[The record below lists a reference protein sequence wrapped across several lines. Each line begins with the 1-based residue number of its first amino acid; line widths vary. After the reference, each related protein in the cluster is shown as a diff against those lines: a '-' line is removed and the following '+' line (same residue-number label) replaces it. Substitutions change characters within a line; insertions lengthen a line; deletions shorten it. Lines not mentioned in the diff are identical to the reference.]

1 MSRRERKE
9 NARPGA
15 LRAYVG
21 AIALFAAA
29 AAFAAEPDP
38 ARARELVEAAQTQP
52 PSTVDGHLELGRA
65 YYVLGQYA
73 EAKIEFETV
82 LRFDNLPQDL
92 LSQVEI
98 YNQAAT
104 QALDE
109 KRSLTGFG
117 YAETG
122 IGRYQVNNTVGT
134 NALGGGDRRDTFY
147 NARAG
152 GGMNY
157 ALPNDYAI
165 DATLDYRFRYYDNSE
180 SRNDSDLRWRLAG
193 SRSFGESN
201 LAVGFRGRT
210 SYRGDGDYRND
221 AGLFADYRY
230 RVDPDNQLTLGAEYR
245 RRRYP
250 EGRLRDRSRTSAD
263 VSGGW
268 VHSLLEGAGS
278 LTLTAHGGQHFATSR
293 PDGNSSFYGAT
304 AALDFT
310 VNNKLGWGTFVW
322 WERDAFNNDRIHFH
336 PDALDNSVLLRRKDN
351 LYEVG
356 AYLVWEFVPT
366 WTLRPELLWIRD
378 QSNSIGF
385 NYSSTEFWLNIR
397 KGF

>member
-1 MSRRERKE
+1 MSRSNRLATAYR
-9 NARPGA
+9 GA
-15 LRAYVG
+15 LRACMGMALLG
-21 AIALFAAA
+21 AT
-29 AAFAAEPDP
+29 AAFAADPDP
-38 ARARELVEAAQTQP
+38 ARARELVQAAQAQP
-52 PSTVDGHLELGRA
+52 PSTVAAHLELGRA

-82 LRFDNLPQDL
+82 LRFDNLPQGL

-104 QALDE
+104 QALDG
-109 KRSLTGFG
+109 KRPLTGFG

-122 IGRYQVNNTVGT
+122 IGQYRVNNTVGT

-152 GGMNY
+152 GGINY

-165 DATLDYRFRYYDNSE
+165 DATLDYRFRHYDNSD
-180 SRNDSDLRWRLAG
+180 SRNDSDLRWTLAG
-193 SRSFGESN
+193 SRSFGDSN
-201 LAVGFRGRT
+201 LAVGLRGRN

-245 RRRYP
+245 RRHYP

-263 VSGGW
+263 VSAGW
-268 VHSLLEGAGS
+268 VHSLLDGAGS

-310 VNNKLGWGTFVW
+310 VNSKVGWGTFVW
-322 WERDAFNNDRIHFH
+322 WEHDAFNDDRIHFH
-336 PDALDNSVLLRRKDN
+336 PDTLDNSVLLRRKDN

-397 KGF
+397 KAF